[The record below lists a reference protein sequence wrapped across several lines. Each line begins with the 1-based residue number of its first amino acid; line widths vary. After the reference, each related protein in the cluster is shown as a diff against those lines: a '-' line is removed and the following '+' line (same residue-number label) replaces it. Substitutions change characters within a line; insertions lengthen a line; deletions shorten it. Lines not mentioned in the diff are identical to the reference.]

1 MRVIAALVP
10 ACLAAASLAAMS
22 PDQIPTRSATD
33 GMWLMRP
40 ADPKTG
46 ENYGMIPG
54 AFVRVARARL
64 DGLADMAMF
73 GMATERLS
81 LAASPDDKRGL
92 SVSEITPGAL
102 RVVGI
107 PPIIGREFSDE
118 DLRGVAVALVTYQV
132 WQGHFGGRPDAV
144 GDRLWRGASGQ
155 PRDPVII
162 VGVLPRDFF
171 QRVPVADSAA
181 AAFIPSDVFVR
192 RGMVDGSFAPLLRL
206 RPGVAIDKVRA
217 EVNQAVD
224 SVRSQVG
231 DPVGKLNARLDP
243 ADRPGWMK

>member
-1 MRVIAALVP
+1 MRVTVISVILGLV
-10 ACLAAASLAAMS
+10 AASVSAIS
-22 PDQIPTRSATD
+22 PDQLPTRSATD

-40 ADPKTG
+40 VDPQTG
-46 ENYGMIPG
+46 ENFGMIPG
-54 AFVRVARARL
+54 AFVRAARAKL
-64 DGLADMAMF
+64 DGVADMAVF

-81 LAASPDDKRGL
+81 LAAAPDDKRSL
-92 SVSEITPGAL
+92 SVSEMTPGAL

-144 GDRLWRGASGQ
+144 GDRLWRGAPGQ

-181 AAFIPSDVFVR
+181 EAFTPSNVFVR
-192 RGMVDGSFAPLLRL
+192 RGMADGSFAPLLRL

-224 SVRSQVG
+224 SVRGQVG

-243 ADRPGWMK
+243 ADRPGWKK